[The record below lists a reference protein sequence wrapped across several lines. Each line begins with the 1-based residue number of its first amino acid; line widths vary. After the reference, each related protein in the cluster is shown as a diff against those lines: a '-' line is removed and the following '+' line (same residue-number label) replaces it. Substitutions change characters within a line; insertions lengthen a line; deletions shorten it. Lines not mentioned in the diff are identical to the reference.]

1 MPITIR
7 AAQHVFASL
16 TPEQSPTRRRG
27 YQTLFYTREDVSA
40 QIARSIEDRIQSR
53 FPSGQS
59 SKWQF
64 FSLPNEAIVL
74 SHLVAIPEPDEFGRK
89 GRFLAH
95 SLCVSASD
103 WRLLDYSPFGLMRSG
118 SFCRTLDQALTLGNL
133 KSGTVGPVNVQV
145 DPRHQAAAQS
155 RAGQW
160 PPEELWKLTQ
170 LTCHALGIAGAGQF
184 VGFVGSEREIIEALE
199 VGFLLHPVPRLSC
212 SFDTF
217 SVGCS
222 WPREVNFWGRG
233 FQTEREARSPFIVN
247 CGARSVR
254 VPATWQPTLTLH
266 ERWME
271 PLIRNNQ
278 ISNIHKNQHD
288 VFLLSTLLDEDSQQ
302 HSHLSGISNSVKNE
316 FARGN
321 AVEIDDRI
329 ARLLPKQLPDYLR
342 DTINQRIGRT
352 PQARLDWIIRNRA
365 RDDRGNLFF
374 ESIREW
380 GEEPSVEI
388 KVAMLPWVKQHAGL
402 RVLFGLW
409 ADDAK
414 EIQAGLSMMTSNEYS
429 EYVRK
434 LRQRTSTR
442 PEHFFC
448 STHLATWF
456 QVFEGRLTLE
466 NVYQGIARVALA
478 GTDQDIE
485 LLVHLPGQLN
495 TEFLQDIMLWIAEQP
510 FRKRLKLLKL
520 ALEQTVHASA
530 QENRG
535 RGDSRGLFGKLRGRR

>member
-27 YQTLFYTREDVSA
+27 YQTLFYTREELSA
-40 QIARSIEDRIQSR
+40 QGARSIEDRIQSR
-53 FPSGQS
+53 FPSGQN

-95 SLCVSASD
+95 SLVVSASD
-103 WRLLDYSPFGLMRSG
+103 WRLLDYSPFGLMGSG
-118 SFCRTLDQALTLGNL
+118 SFCRTLGQALTLGNL
-133 KSGTVGPVNVQV
+133 KGGTVDPVNVQV

-170 LTCHALGIAGAGQF
+170 LTCHALGMARAGQF
-184 VGFVGSEREIIEALE
+184 VGFVGSEREIVETLE
-199 VGFLLHPVPRLSC
+199 VGFLLHPAPRLSC

-222 WPREVNFWGRG
+222 WPRGVNFWGRG
-233 FQTEREARSPFIVN
+233 FPTEREARSPFIVN

-254 VPATWQPTLTLH
+254 VPADWRPTLTPL
-266 ERWME
+266 ERWLE
-271 PLIRNNQ
+271 PLIKNKQ
-278 ISNIHKNQHD
+278 ISNIQKNQHD
-288 VFLLSTLLDEDSQQ
+288 VFLLSTVLDEDSQQ
-302 HSHLSGISNSVKNE
+302 NADLSGISGSVKNE

-321 AVEIDDRI
+321 AVEIDERI

-352 PQARLDWIIRNRA
+352 PQARLDWVIKNRA
-365 RDDRGNLFF
+365 RDDLGNLFF
-374 ESIREW
+374 ESTREW
-380 GEEPSVEI
+380 AEEPSVEI

-409 ADDAK
+409 SDDAK
-414 EIQAGLSMMTSNEYS
+414 EIQAGLSMMTSNEYD

-434 LRQRTSTR
+434 LRQRTSSE

-448 STHLATWF
+448 SRHIATWL
-456 QVFEGRLTLE
+456 QVFEGRLNME
-466 NVYQGIARVALA
+466 NVYQGITRVATG
-478 GTDQDIE
+478 GTNQDIE
-485 LLVHLPGQLN
+485 SLVQLSSQMGIEN
-495 TEFLQDIMLWIAEQP
+495 LENILVWIDEQP
-510 FRKRLKLLKL
+510 FRKRLKLLKS
-520 ALEQTVHASA
+520 AIEQTVRASV

-535 RGDSRGLFGKLRGRR
+535 RGDSPGLFGKLRGRR